1 MDEEIETLVV
11 RVRADTQGLSRD
23 VEAMRAGIEGPLG
36 DGAER
41 AGRRIEQGLLR
52 AGRTGKFGFAD
63 LRRDRKG
70 HGLNSSP
77 PPRNRWPPFP

>member
-41 AGRRIEQGLLR
+41 AGRRRWASMSFGRYPMNCSTRI
-52 AGRTGKFGFAD
+52 AGTTGSSG
-63 LRRDRKG
+63 RRMATR
-70 HGLNSSP
+70 
-77 PPRNRWPPFP
+77 R